1 MNVKL
6 RRIILR
12 SGLAVVWI
20 GVMVAIF
27 LSDRG
32 HTVFVDN
39 KGTAIGADGTSG
51 SYEAVEFIKVSM
63 DGGKGV
69 EFFEGDRDR
78 FPVVGS
84 KHRIRVEFTDG
95 RPPLEKEFRLPLMTD
110 LFLLSVPKMIA
121 GIDPFVE
128 PFVMEIA
135 TSRTEDEGPSA
146 AAEGTVAPGGAIAP
160 DGAPAGD
167 GASSRDGASAM
178 DAALLPVG
186 P

>member
-1 MNVKL
+1 MNVKM

-20 GVMVAIF
+20 GVLVAIF
-27 LSDRG
+27 LLDRG

-39 KGTAIGADGTSG
+39 KAAADGR
-51 SYEAVEFIKVSM
+51 YEAVEFMKVSI

-69 EFFEGDRDR
+69 EFFDGDRDR
-78 FPVVGS
+78 FPVVGAA
-84 KHRIRVEFTDG
+84 HRIRVEFTDG
-95 RPPLEKEFRLPLMTD
+95 RPALEKEFRLPLMTD

-135 TSRTEDEGPSA
+135 TSRTEDEGPPA
-146 AAEGTVAPGGAIAP
+146 AAGGAADPGGTPAP
-160 DGAPAGD
+160 EGAPAGD
-167 GASSRDGASAM
+167 GASAT

>member
-12 SGLAVVWI
+12 SSLAVVWI
-20 GVMVAIF
+20 GALVAIF
-27 LSDRG
+27 LLDRG

-39 KGTAIGADGTSG
+39 KTVAAGG
-51 SYEAVEFIKVSM
+51 YEAVEFMKVSI

-69 EFFEGDRDR
+69 EFFGGDRDR
-78 FPVVGS
+78 FPVVGARH
-84 KHRIRVEFTDG
+84 KIKIEFTDG
-95 RPPLEKEFRLPLMTD
+95 RPPLEKEFRLPLTID

-121 GIDPFVE
+121 GVEPFVE

-135 TSRTEDEGPSA
+135 TSREAGEGPA
-146 AAEGTVAPGGAIAP
+146 AAAGGTLAP
-160 DGAPAGD
+160 DGSPLGD
-167 GASSRDGASAM
+167 E
-178 DAALLPVG
+178 ALLPVA

>member
-1 MNVKL
+1 MNVKT

-12 SGLAVVWI
+12 SGLVVVWI
-20 GVMVAIF
+20 GVLVAIF
-27 LSDRG
+27 LQYRG
-32 HTVFVDN
+32 HTLFVDN
-39 KGTAIGADGTSG
+39 KGAAIGADGAPG
-51 SYEAVEFIKVSM
+51 RYEAVEFMKVSI

-69 EFFEGDRDR
+69 EFFDGDRDR
-78 FPVVGS
+78 FPVVGAA
-84 KHRIRVEFTDG
+84 HRIRVEFTDG
-95 RPPLEKEFRLPLMTD
+95 RPALEKEFRLPLMTD

-135 TSRTEDEGPSA
+135 TSRTEDEGPPA
-146 AAEGTVAPGGAIAP
+146 AADGAAGPGGTPAP
-160 DGAPAGD
+160 DAPAGD
-167 GASSRDGASAM
+167 GASVR